1 MSIYISNNYVS
12 DLLSG
17 GDTSYHDFVL
27 LVLEKPVTYGHK
39 GAFCSYRIVINPKSD
54 IMHVVGPICLPKPE
68 MEFDSYEAQTAG
80 WGMTGAGGEQ
90 SDTLHYVKL
99 RVSSR
104 KYPHDT
110 FLGTKVQKKKGK
122 LQTVCEGD
130 DGSQTIT
137 NYRVFP
143 SNLQI

>member
-1 MSIYISNNYVS
+1 MFIASSHS
-12 DLLSG
+12 
-17 GDTSYHDFVL
+17 
-27 LVLEKPVTYGHK
+27 
-39 GAFCSYRIVINPKSD
+39 KSD
-54 IMHVVGPICLPKPE
+54 IIHKPAVGPICLPKPE

-130 DGSQTIT
+130 DGQTTT
-137 NYRVFP
+137 N
-143 SNLQI
+143 

>member
-1 MSIYISNNYVS
+1 MFPIFSVAVIHPTMT
-12 DLLSG
+12 LSCWCWRNLSL
-17 GDTSYHDFVL
+17 TVTKVHFVHL
-27 LVLEKPVTYGHK
+27 
-39 GAFCSYRIVINPKSD
+39 IINSKSD
-54 IMHVVGPICLPKPE
+54 IMHAVGPICLPKPE
-68 MEFDSYEAQTAG
+68 MEFDSYDAQTAG

-130 DGSQTIT
+130 DGQTTT
-137 NYRVFP
+137 N
-143 SNLQI
+143 

>member
-1 MSIYISNNYVS
+1 MFIAPSHS
-12 DLLSG
+12 
-17 GDTSYHDFVL
+17 
-27 LVLEKPVTYGHK
+27 
-39 GAFCSYRIVINPKSD
+39 KSD

-68 MEFDSYEAQTAG
+68 MEFDSYDAQTAG

-130 DGSQTIT
+130 DGHTT
-137 NYRVFP
+137 TK
-143 SNLQI
+143 

>member
-1 MSIYISNNYVS
+1 MN
-12 DLLSG
+12 
-17 GDTSYHDFVL
+17 
-27 LVLEKPVTYGHK
+27 LVHH
-39 GAFCSYRIVINPKSD
+39 IINSKSD
-54 IMHVVGPICLPKPE
+54 IYNINAVGPICLPKPE
-68 MEFDSYEAQTAG
+68 MEFDSYDAQTAG

-130 DGSQTIT
+130 DGQTTT
-137 NYRVFP
+137 N
-143 SNLQI
+143 